1 MSWYLKVLKQY
12 IRFNGRARRQEYW
25 YFQIIHW
32 LIIVSFGIVFSL
44 MTDFLGIPESIAEKL
59 IMPFFS
65 IYFFG
70 TILPS
75 LAVTI
80 RRLHDTNRSGW
91 WILLNLLNFIPFLGS
106 LILFVFLVQDSQPG
120 RNRFGRNPKEIF
132 Q

>member
-12 IRFNGRARRQEYW
+12 IRFNGRAIRQEYW